1 MDMKSATPPSWEPAS
16 IDMGLSIESKM
27 DNRGEEKKGERL
39 SIEEEKERE
48 VRTVCLTVQRI
59 QST

>member
-1 MDMKSATPPSWEPAS
+1 MDMESVTLPSWEPAS
-16 IDMGLSIESKM
+16 IDMGLSIESEM
-27 DNRGEEKKGERL
+27 DNRGEEKKGERI